1 MVIIRELLKFLEE
14 EKITFEFKGDIN
26 DVVDG
31 FSSLSRYRAGT
42 LTWCKELKNL
52 PDDLSE
58 KYRLIVMPSY
68 YDNISDNYIIT
79 DCGKRVFFSLIEAFF
94 SNETKLP
101 DVGVGTYISDRVK
114 IGRNVK
120 IGHNCVLDGDI
131 ELGDNTIIYNNVS
144 IINKVVIGK
153 SCIVQSGALIGQDDF
168 SYTENEEHRKKM
180 IKHYGGV
187 QIEDDVL
194 IGPGTIINRGTIDN
208 TIIGRGCKID
218 ARCIISHNVIL
229 GENSALIAGTILYG
243 SVKTGVN
250 TYVATALVRNQLHIG
265 DNAVIG
271 MGSVVVKDVDANVT
285 VAGVPAKKFEKK

>member
-1 MVIIRELLKFLEE
+1 MVIIRELLKFLKEE
-14 EKITFEFKGDIN
+14 NIAFDFKGDMN

-31 FSSLSRYRAGT
+31 FSSLSRYRVGT

-58 KYRLIVMPSY
+58 KYRLIVIPSY
-68 YDNISDNYIIT
+68 YNGISDNYIIT
-79 DCGKRVFFSLIEAFF
+79 DCGKKAFFSLIEAFF
-94 SNETKLP
+94 SNEIELP
-101 DVGVGTYISDRVK
+101 DIGSGTYISDCVK
-114 IGRNVK
+114 IGKNVK

-144 IINKVVIGK
+144 IINKVIIGK
-153 SCIVQSGALIGQDDF
+153 GCIVQSGALIGQDDF
-168 SYTENEEHRKKM
+168 SYTENEGHRKKM
-180 IKHYGGV
+180 IKHYGV

-208 TIIGRGCKID
+208 TVIGRGCKID

-229 GENSALIAGTILYG
+229 GEDSALIAGTILYG
-243 SVKTGVN
+243 SVKTGAN
-250 TYVATALVRNQLHIG
+250 AYMATALVRNQLHIG

-285 VAGVPAKKFEKK
+285 VAGVPAKKLEK

>member
-1 MVIIRELLKFLEE
+1 M
-14 EKITFEFKGDIN
+14 N

-31 FSSLSRYRAGT
+31 FSSLSRYRVGT

-58 KYRLIVMPSY
+58 KYRLIVIPSY
-68 YDNISDNYIIT
+68 YNGISDNYIIT
-79 DCGKRVFFSLIEAFF
+79 DCGKKAFFSLIEAFF
-94 SNETKLP
+94 SNEIELP
-101 DVGVGTYISDRVK
+101 DIGSGTYISDCVK
-114 IGRNVK
+114 IGKNVK

-144 IINKVVIGK
+144 IINKVIIGK
-153 SCIVQSGALIGQDDF
+153 GCIVQSGALIGQDDF
-168 SYTENEEHRKKM
+168 SYTENEGHRKKM

-208 TIIGRGCKID
+208 TVIGRGCKID

-229 GENSALIAGTILYG
+229 GEDSALIAGTILYG
-243 SVKTGVN
+243 SVKTGAN
-250 TYVATALVRNQLHIG
+250 AYMATALVRNQLHIG

-285 VAGVPAKKFEKK
+285 VAGVPAKKLEK